1 MNTEGEI
8 GNIAVGD
15 GLRAPVVGCP
25 RAMVLLRNR
34 ISASSVEAFGAADE
48 GADDAVDGDGGAAL
62 GLRVRLRALHLARR
76 RGVTRIW
83 VCSVLVI
90 GA

>member
-1 MNTEGEI
+1 
-8 GNIAVGD
+8 
-15 GLRAPVVGCP
+15 
-25 RAMVLLRNR
+25 MVLLRIK

-62 GLRVRLRALHLARR
+62 GLKVRLPALHLARR
-76 RGVTRIW
+76 RGVKRMW
-83 VCSVLVI
+83 VCSDLVI